1 HPLSCNMT
9 DTSALARCNLFIA
22 NFVFALLLT
31 ITLPFSLQISFS
43 RWNNK
48 NNKKINTSIQM
59 SAVYQQQQ
67 QMSPSQRSPM
77 SPSQRSPMSPSQR
90 SPSYV
95 MQEGVSKDGQPVL
108 VFHSNGDKRNSRRMS
123 LYHQR
128 SNSNGS
134 TPNLLKDSEST
145 KSAKNVETHVAGEN
159 GNIKNV
165 AN

>member
-1 HPLSCNMT
+1 MT
-9 DTSALARCNLFIA
+9 DTSALARCNMFIA
-22 NFVFALLLT
+22 NFVFTLLLT
-31 ITLPFSLQISFS
+31 ITLPFSLQISLS

-67 QMSPSQRSPM
+67 QT
-77 SPSQRSPMSPSQR
+77 SPSQR

-95 MQEGVSKDGQPVL
+95 VQEGVSKDGQPVL

-134 TPNLLKDSEST
+134 SPNLLKDSEST
-145 KSAKNVETHVAGEN
+145 KSPKNVESHVAGEN
-159 GNIKNV
+159 GNIKTVVN
-165 AN
+165 

>member
-1 HPLSCNMT
+1 MT
-9 DTSALARCNLFIA
+9 DTPALTRCNLFIA
-22 NFVFALLLT
+22 NFVLTLLLT
-31 ITLPFSLQISFS
+31 ITLPFSLHISFS

-48 NNKKINTSIQM
+48 KINTTIQT
-59 SAVYQQQQ
+59 SAVNQQQQ
-67 QMSPSQRSPM
+67 Q
-77 SPSQRSPMSPSQR
+77 MSPSQR

-95 MQEGVSKDGQPVL
+95 MQEGVFKDGQPVL

-145 KSAKNVETHVAGEN
+145 KSAKSVEAHVTGEN
-159 GNIKNV
+159 GNIKHV